1 MAYTISIKQAMDRLL
16 PQLERRM
23 WLINKKRLT
32 EEEKQELD
40 KLEERLF

>member
-1 MAYTISIKQAMDRLL
+1 MAYPISIKQAIEKMI
-16 PQLERRM
+16 PHLEKRM

-32 EEEKQELD
+32 EEEKQEFN